1 MIGLSVLALA
11 GAFGSSWSRF
21 EEPGSRELPLAD
33 EDLDS
38 SFEPDELEGVDVVE
52 GFKGPPSQNLG
63 HGSALIQPR
72 LTDADEAAASLC
84 SANTDRTISP
94 DLFGLEV
101 EPPDLTKGFFG
112 FGFGFETE
120 GIKALAKGFF
130 GLGFETESVIKE
142 LALAKSL
149 STFRFLCLLA
159 RVATICSTLDKV
171 RLVRRVRSMDSSFG
185 GSGPAFGSYNG

>member
-1 MIGLSVLALA
+1 
-11 GAFGSSWSRF
+11 
-21 EEPGSRELPLAD
+21 
-33 EDLDS
+33 LDS

-112 FGFGFETE
+112 FGFETE
-120 GIKALAKGFF
+120 GIREFALAKGFF
-130 GLGFETESVIKE
+130 GFGFETERGME